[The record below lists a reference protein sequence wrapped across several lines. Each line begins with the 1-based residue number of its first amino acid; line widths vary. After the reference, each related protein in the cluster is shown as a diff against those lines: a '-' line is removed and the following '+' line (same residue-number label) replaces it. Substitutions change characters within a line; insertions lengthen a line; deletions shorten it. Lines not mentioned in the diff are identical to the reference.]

1 MREVGSE
8 GEQTSEQHAMW
19 EEEDATC
26 VVTSELPGAGGGRE
40 TALSRSRG
48 KKGCQEEEVVG
59 SVGPHPQAMWDVE
72 LKVSTRF
79 SNKKVRGG
87 RGGQLW
93 GPTVP
98 EPDCGRW
105 EVRKWKALV
114 RTPQLRG
121 LAVKE
126 RPGWGNSWKGP
137 GGQERDVSKAEKR
150 LSSLKCWWPRARRER
165 GGGRGRRGA
174 PGGSRCPRGA
184 GLEGAGAQCGVH
196 PQGAGEGLLPRA
208 KVEAAGV
215 GGRRWPGLGVRA
227 PAGVRCGGGG
237 LLPRSGGKHEGS
249 EKA

>member
-1 MREVGSE
+1 M
-8 GEQTSEQHAMW
+8 
-19 EEEDATC
+19 
-26 VVTSELPGAGGGRE
+26 
-40 TALSRSRG
+40 
-48 KKGCQEEEVVG
+48 
-59 SVGPHPQAMWDVE
+59 
-72 LKVSTRF
+72 
-79 SNKKVRGG
+79 
-87 RGGQLW
+87 
-93 GPTVP
+93 
-98 EPDCGRW
+98 
-105 EVRKWKALV
+105 RKWKALV

-174 PGGSRCPRGA
+174 PGGSGCLRGA

-215 GGRRWPGLGVRA
+215 GRGWPGLGVHA
-227 PAGVRCGGGG
+227 PAGVHWGAGVCCQG
-237 LLPRSGGKHEGS
+237 LGESM
-249 EKA
+249 KAQRKVPEAQDLRWSQGPLQNAFSW